1 MELPVAQAH
10 YTTPVALMGPLYS
23 TGGTGHSGFMFGC
36 HIEEGILLASSRWSP
51 GILLNRPPTRRIAPL
66 NKELSGPKCQQ

>member
-36 HIEEGILLASSRWSP
+36 HIKEGILLASSRWSP
-51 GILLNRPPTRRIAPL
+51 GILLNPPQHV
-66 NKELSGPKCQQ
+66 G